1 MKAAGIVLLASAG
14 WLWATVAAAADGKGL
29 FDRYCSGCHYDGKNS
44 IYPGK
49 PLYRLYREAN
59 GLRTSGDLVAKM
71 RRGGQGMPGFAS
83 RQLSD
88 DDAKAIAEY
97 IMRTFD

>member
-1 MKAAGIVLLASAG
+1 MKTAGIVLLASTG
-14 WLWATVAAAADGKGL
+14 CLWSSVAAATDGKAL
-29 FDRYCSGCHYDGKNS
+29 FDRYCSGCHYEGKNS

-59 GLRTSGDLVAKM
+59 GLRTNRDLVAKM
-71 RRGGQGMPGFAS
+71 RRGGQGMPGFAP
-83 RQLSD
+83 RQLPD
-88 DDAKAIAEY
+88 ADAKAIAEY